1 MNANAAGAANLNASL
16 REAAEILL
24 IDDDALAMTAA
35 ASALDE
41 AGYIVHQAR
50 DRQAA
55 LKAARHLALDLVIC
69 DVNLTGESGLELCRD
84 LRKLPGMEDVPT
96 MFVSASQ
103 LPDIVRRSHEAGGAY
118 YLRKPLDPEVLVELV
133 GKALWLPHLVQS
145 RLAMHQPA
153 SQPVPAPAARPSAAT
168 LSLTAAI
175 TGIRLPQA

>member
-1 MNANAAGAANLNASL
+1 MNTASSHGGL
-16 REAAEILL
+16 REPAEILL
-24 IDDDALAMTAA
+24 VDDDMLALTATAA
-35 ASALDE
+35 TLDM
-41 AGYIVHQAR
+41 AGYVVHQAR

-55 LKAARHLALDLVIC
+55 LKAGRTLALDLVIC
-69 DVNLTGESGLELCRD
+69 DVNLAGESGLELCRD

-118 YLRKPLDPEVLVELV
+118 YLRKPLDPDVLVELV

-153 SQPVPAPAARPSAAT
+153 SQAVPSPASRPSAAT
-168 LSLTAAI
+168 LSMTSAI
-175 TGIRLPQA
+175 TGIRLPMA